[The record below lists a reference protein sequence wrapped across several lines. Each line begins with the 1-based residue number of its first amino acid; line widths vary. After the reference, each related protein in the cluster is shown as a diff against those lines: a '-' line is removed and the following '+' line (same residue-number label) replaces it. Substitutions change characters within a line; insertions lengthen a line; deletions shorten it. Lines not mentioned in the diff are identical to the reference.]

1 MIQKL
6 RGWFK
11 KIILIKVKSQAGY
24 FLNEM
29 VDERAESSRLSA
41 FSDAAPI
48 CPWPNKYGS
57 LQLRIKASFLA
68 QVLDDKLMPTSTVM
82 KLPTNRFYDGLF
94 VSTSYKHVNFA
105 IQCSLVKT

>member
-1 MIQKL
+1 M
-6 RGWFK
+6 G
-11 KIILIKVKSQAGY
+11 
-24 FLNEM
+24 
-29 VDERAESSRLSA
+29 ERADSERGRLSA

-48 CPWPNKYGS
+48 VCPWPNKYGS

-68 QVLDDKLMPTSTVM
+68 QVLDDKLMPTSAVM

-94 VSTSYKHVNFA
+94 ISTSYKHVNFA